1 MLECRASLCI
11 TVNRP
16 RNFSTMNVSVTAPNS
31 VATLPSRLKAIRDV
45 IRSEYQKA
53 HHYPWLVA
61 YSGGKDSTLLL
72 QLVWEIIAELPSEAR
87 WRRILVVGNDTL
99 VESPLVIGHL
109 RHSLKEIR
117 SAAEE
122 QGLPIETKVTVPCI
136 DQTFWVSVIG
146 RGYIPPTRNF
156 RWCTDRMKILPTTR
170 LLRHITRK
178 AKGTV
183 LLIGTRRA
191 ESQNR
196 RRTMSKW
203 KVSASRL
210 NPHDKVDGCWM
221 FAPLA
226 DLSDN
231 DVWMTLIQQR
241 APWGESHRRLITLY
255 RNAGGGECPLV
266 ITKEQ
271 APSCG
276 STSPRFGCWTC
287 TVVQK
292 DRSLRGLIDSGYAET
307 TRLEALFGF
316 REWLIEM
323 RESNANRLPVRR
335 DGNVKRRKDGSRV
348 YGPFTLAVR
357 KKILNKLQELEK
369 QIGERLI
376 LPAEIDSIKDVWWR
390 DEIREDARLALDR
403 SIESPKPALE
413 TV

>member
-1 MLECRASLCI
+1 M
-11 TVNRP
+11 TVSAALP
-16 RNFSTMNVSVTAPNS
+16 TS
-31 VATLPSRLKAIRDV
+31 VATLPNRIEAIKNV
-45 IRSEYQKA
+45 IRSEYLET

-72 QLVWEIIAELPSEAR
+72 QLVWEIVADLPPEAR
-87 WRRILVVGNDTL
+87 RRRVLVVGNDTL
-99 VESPLVIGHL
+99 VESPLVIEHL
-109 RHSLKEIR
+109 RCSLREIR

-122 QGLPIETKVTVPCI
+122 KGLPIGTKITVPCI

-170 LLRHITRK
+170 LLRRITRN

-191 ESQNR
+191 ESQHR
-196 RRTMSKW
+196 RRAMGKR

-226 DLSDN
+226 DLDDN
-231 DVWMTLIQQR
+231 DVWMTLMQHR
-241 APWGESHRRLITLY
+241 APWGKSHRRLITLY
-255 RNAGGGECPLV
+255 RNAAGGECPLV

-276 STSPRFGCWTC
+276 SSSPRFGCWTC

-292 DRSLRGLIDSGYAET
+292 DRSLRGLIDSGYADT
-307 TRLEALFGF
+307 ARLEALFDF
-316 REWLIEM
+316 REWLIEL
-323 RESNANRLPVRR
+323 RESTANRLPVRR

-348 YGPFTLAVR
+348 YGPFTLTVR
-357 KKILNKLQELEK
+357 KEILNRLRWLEE

-376 LPAEIDSIKDVWWR
+376 LPAEIDSIEDVWWR
-390 DEIREDARLALDR
+390 DEIREDARLALER
-403 SIESPKPALE
+403 SFVGQDPEAVLE
-413 TV
+413 TA

>member
-1 MLECRASLCI
+1 MS
-11 TVNRP
+11 
-16 RNFSTMNVSVTAPNS
+16 VSATLPTT
-31 VATLPSRLKAIRDV
+31 VATLPKRIEAVKNV
-45 IRSEYQKA
+45 IRSEYQEA
-53 HHYPWLVA
+53 HRYPWLVA

-72 QLVWEIIAELPSEAR
+72 QLVWEVIADFPPDAR
-87 WRRILVVGNDTL
+87 QRRVMVVGNDTL
-99 VESPLVIGHL
+99 VESPLVIEHL
-109 RHSLKEIR
+109 RDSLKEIE

-122 QGLPIETKVTVPCI
+122 QGLPIDTRITVPCI

-170 LLRHITRK
+170 LLKRMTRN

-196 RRTMSKW
+196 KRAMNKRA
-203 KVSASRL
+203 VSASQL
-210 NPHDKVDGCWM
+210 NPHGKVDGCWM

-226 DLSDN
+226 DLNDN
-231 DVWMTLIQQR
+231 DVWMMLMQHP
-241 APWGESHRRLITLY
+241 APWGKSHRRLITLY

-276 STSPRFGCWTC
+276 SSSPRFGCWTC

-292 DRSLRGLIDSGYAET
+292 DRSLRGLIDSGYADT
-307 TRLEALFGF
+307 ARMEALFDF

-323 RESNANRLPVRR
+323 RENDGNRLPVRR
-335 DGNVKRRKDGSRV
+335 DGNVKRRKDGSRI

-357 KKILNKLQELEK
+357 KEILNRLQRLEE
-369 QIGERLI
+369 QVGERLI
-376 LPAEIDSIKDVWWR
+376 LPAEIDSIEDVWWR
-390 DEIREDARLALDR
+390 DEIREDARLALER
-403 SIESPKPALE
+403 SIAGEDPEPVLE